1 MLLINIMFLLRFLPF
16 LFFINLY
23 DSFKIVSYIKNK
35 TNNIIYMGCDYY
47 IETNLCINYN
57 DNMHSYINL
66 NRERGYYSGYDN
78 FIMKIRDE
86 ANNMSE
92 WEKMKKYHLTPQAV
106 PFLIYTNNSFVN
118 EYVLRQ
124 YKEMVEFEI
133 VNNDYKTWDEV
144 KDIVILE
151 ERYERD

>member
-1 MLLINIMFLLRFLPF
+1 MFLLNFFTFL
-16 LFFINLY
+16 LFINLHN
-23 DSFKIVSYIKNK
+23 SFKIINYIKYK

-57 DNMHSYINL
+57 DNIRSYINL
-66 NRERGYYSGYDN
+66 NRERGYYSDYDN

-92 WEKMKKYHLTPQAV
+92 WEKMKKYHLTPKAI
-106 PFLIYTNNSFVN
+106 PFLIYTNNSFVH
-118 EYVLRQ
+118 EYLSRQ

-133 VNNDYKTWDEV
+133 VNNDDKSWDDV

-151 ERYERD
+151 ERYER

>member
-1 MLLINIMFLLRFLPF
+1 MFLLRFLPF

-23 DSFKIVSYIKNK
+23 DSFKIVSYIKHK
-35 TNNIIYMGCDYY
+35 TNNIAMYMGCDYY

-57 DNMHSYINL
+57 DNMRSHINL

-78 FIMKIRDE
+78 FIMEIRDQ

-92 WEKMKKYHLTPQAV
+92 WEKMKEYHLTPQAV
-106 PFLIYTNNSFVN
+106 PFLIYTNNSICN
-118 EYVLRQ
+118 EYLSRQ
-124 YKEMVEFEI
+124 YKQIIEFEI
-133 VNNDYKTWDEV
+133 VDNDYRTWDEV

>member
-1 MLLINIMFLLRFLPF
+1 MFLLKFLQF
-16 LFFINLY
+16 LFFINLC
-23 DSFKIVSYIKNK
+23 DSFKIINYFKYK

-57 DNMHSYINL
+57 DNMRSHINL
-66 NRERGYYSGYDN
+66 DRERGYYSGYDN
-78 FIMKIRDE
+78 FIMEIRDE

-92 WEKMKKYHLTPQAV
+92 WEKMKEYHLTPQAV
-106 PFLIYTNNSFVN
+106 PFLIYTNNSFIN
-118 EYVLRQ
+118 EYLSRQ

-133 VNNDYKTWDEV
+133 VNNDYKTWDVV

>member
-1 MLLINIMFLLRFLPF
+1 M
-16 LFFINLY
+16 
-23 DSFKIVSYIKNK
+23 
-35 TNNIIYMGCDYY
+35 II
-47 IETNLCINYN
+47 CIA
-57 DNMHSYINL
+57 HINL

-92 WEKMKKYHLTPQAV
+92 WEKMKEYHLTPQAV
-106 PFLIYTNNSFVN
+106 PFLIYTNNSFIN
-118 EYVLRQ
+118 EYLSRQ

-133 VNNDYKTWDEV
+133 VNNDYKTWDVV